1 MLAAAHREQSVG
13 SFLRFPADDLHAE
26 VRVLGD
32 GGGPGS
38 EAAADGDDEG
48 LDLGVVGE
56 EFQGGGPPQSRP
68 RPPAPRTVADLPG
81 RAFEHTVFVL
91 DGQGAAFA
99 QSVTVPVRQGT
110 ALTTSR
116 GEDLRLDADAE
127 GLRVVCASFAIPLQ
141 PLEGGDLR

>member
-1 MLAAAHREQSVG
+1 MTCMPRFGCLAMVAV
-13 SFLRFPADDLHAE
+13 
-26 VRVLGD
+26 
-32 GGGPGS
+32 PGS

-116 GEDLRLDADAE
+116 GGRTYGSTRTRKDS
-127 GLRVVCASFAIPLQ
+127 GSFAPAL
-141 PLEGGDLR
+141 